1 MAERRLSDA
10 RILAQIPAARSREAR
25 ARRRGLRAT
34 SATYD
39 RTTRRV
45 VLELTNGYLFA
56 FPVAAIPALNAA
68 TPSQL
73 ATVEIDPSGG
83 ALRWDE
89 IDVDLSVPGLLL
101 SAVGVDQRLRHLA
114 SLAGQV
120 RSDAKATA
128 ARANGRKGGRP
139 KKRAAAAKPRKPIP

>member
-10 RILAQIPAARSREAR
+10 RILTQIPAARSREAR

-56 FPVAAIPALNAA
+56 FPIGAIPALKAA
-68 TPSQL
+68 TPSQR
-73 ATVEIDPSGG
+73 AAVEVDPSGG

-89 IDVDLSVPGLLL
+89 IDVDLSVPGLLF
-101 SAVGVDQRLRHLA
+101 SAVGVDERLRHLA
-114 SLAGQV
+114 SLAGRV

-139 KKRAAAAKPRKPIP
+139 KKRAAGAKPRKPSP